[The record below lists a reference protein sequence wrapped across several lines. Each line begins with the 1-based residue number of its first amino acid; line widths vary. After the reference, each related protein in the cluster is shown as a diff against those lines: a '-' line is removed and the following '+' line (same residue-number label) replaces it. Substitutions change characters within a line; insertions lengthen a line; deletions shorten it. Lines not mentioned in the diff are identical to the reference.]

1 MALPLTGTIT
11 SAMILA
17 ELGFT
22 SPSDVLYNIVQRPGG
37 VLQVLVNSTWINLN
51 LCSPYLPTEVGPYIV
66 PTHWHGY
73 NHKTTGVETITITG
87 DSTVDEGQT
96 VTYTATL
103 TGDNLAGVVL
113 TWSKFAAGAWVD
125 NIATGNSVTITWLD
139 PRNAKVRV
147 TASNVCNK
155 NVTQKELDI
164 SYNCVLITGDPY
176 VVGSL
181 DVNKVYDIYIVNNDG
196 VVGQPGNTRLGI
208 TFFWEVFGPI
218 QLVSGQGTSKATIRP
233 LSASTNSVIRVTIGS
248 CGGSHTS
255 INVNFDTS
263 NPVTVYYNTEQSRS
277 IQKICESGQVGS
289 FVTVIRAAGTHSSTE
304 SVEHANSLATSW
316 LLSQD
321 AQNVAQSQ
329 GTCGNT
335 ISYPNDRQLE
345 RFTRNNCSSGLFG
358 TSVEYVVEAGKY
370 NASTVSAANT
380 LALNDIAAN
389 GQNYANSEGQC
400 LSGIC
405 EYVVADGMYM
415 TYGTGT
421 GYIATT
427 LVVTVSKA
435 GFYEVTQN
443 FSSFIKIRTIEL
455 NAGQNIINLGIFLV
469 TGTSIYI
476 VTVSSICS
484 TNSTSAP
491 SFTVS
496 GEACATASSM
506 SIVPVRDSF
515 LNGTAQFAVNMSPT
529 DIKGV
534 NGYFTFLGVNYPISG
549 VDFSSGFT
557 QYLSFSANPGVNG
570 TGIVTLTFVNSGNM
584 CNSAINS
591 STSTEVLIVS
601 PVF

>member
-37 VLQVLVNSTWINLN
+37 VLQVLVNSTWVNLN

-66 PTHWHGY
+66 PTHWYGY

-176 VVGSL
+176 IVGSL
-181 DVNKVYDIYIVNNDG
+181 DVNRVYDIYIVNSNG

-218 QLVSGQGTSKATIRP
+218 QLVSGQGTNTIAVRP

-263 NPVTVYYNTEQSRS
+263 NPVTVYYNTQQSRS

-289 FVTVIRAAGTHSSTE
+289 FVTVIRAAGTHSSNE
-304 SVEHANSLATSW
+304 SVEHANSLAVSW
-316 LLSQD
+316 LFSQD
-321 AQNVAQSQ
+321 AQNIAQSQ

-335 ISYPNDRQLE
+335 ATYPNERQSQ
-345 RFTRNNCSSGLFG
+345 RFDKNNCSSGLFG
-358 TSVEYVVEAGKY
+358 TSVEYVVEAGRY

-380 LALNDIAAN
+380 IALNDIAAN
-389 GQNYANSEGQC
+389 GQNYANSNGQC

-405 EYVVADGMYM
+405 EYVVADGMGL
-415 TYGTGT
+415 TYGAGV
-421 GYIATT
+421 GYIDTN
-427 LVVTVSKA
+427 LGVTVSTAGTYELKRTFA
-435 GFYEVTQN
+435 GFT
-443 FSSFIKIRTIEL
+443 KIETIQL
-455 NAGQNIINLGIFLV
+455 DAGQTFIGLSRFFV
-469 TGTSIYI
+469 TGTSVYT

-484 TNSTSAP
+484 TKSTSTP

-496 GEACATASSM
+496 GVTCVTASSM
-506 SIVPVRDSF
+506 SVVPVRNSF
-515 LNGTAQFAVNMSPT
+515 LNGTAQFAVNMSPI

-534 NGYFTFLGVNYPISG
+534 SGYFTFLGVNYPISG

-570 TGIVTLTFVNSGNM
+570 TGIVTLTFNNSGNM
-584 CNSAINS
+584 CNSSING
-591 STSTEVLIVS
+591 STSTQVQIVS